1 MGFLVRYLNK
11 GDIDNSQSN
20 TIIILASGKTS
31 LSSNILTGYEEINA
45 DVIVISFD
53 DFIKLDYSDTAVLA
67 NGDYKKS
74 RESLLNKMKFL
85 LENIKQVPSHELE
98 SFLLTSVTSSGLS
111 ISANKFR
118 ITGHQKLLILLDDNN
133 YLKSMR
139 KNIKSICNNL
149 EVTYFQ
155 MFLEVDVETAIL
167 RNSHRSNPVPDEIIE
182 KLHAKLELP
191 SKDSCIYIH
200 QDNAKV
206 EIFKMI
212 NEKLSQP
219 FRVFPK
225 LTTPIAIQSSVVH
238 AIDLIIRKEINSK
251 IKEMKK
257 QDQDIQGCFL
267 KFNCKRKQFLNNL
280 RSNHLETTNVDEL
293 TIKFHS
299 FLDDE

>member
-1 MGFLVRYLNK
+1 M
-11 GDIDNSQSN
+11 
-20 TIIILASGKTS
+20 
-31 LSSNILTGYEEINA
+31 TGYEEMNA
-45 DVIVISFD
+45 DIIVISFD
-53 DFIKLDYSDTAVLA
+53 DFIKLDYSDTTVLA

-74 RESLLNKMKFL
+74 RESLLNKIKIL
-85 LENIKQVPSHELE
+85 LENIKQIPSHELQ
-98 SFLLTSVTSSGLS
+98 SFLLTPVTSSGFS
-111 ISANKFR
+111 ITSNKFR
-118 ITGHQKLLILLDDNN
+118 ITGHKKLLILLDDNN

-149 EVTYFQ
+149 EVAYFQ
-155 MFLEVDVETAIL
+155 MFLEVDVDTAKL
-167 RNSHRSNPVPDEIIE
+167 RNSRRNNPVPDEIIE

-191 SKDSCIYIH
+191 PTDSCIYIH
-200 QDNAKV
+200 QDNAKA

-225 LTTPIAIQSSVVH
+225 PTTPIAIQPSVVH
-238 AIDLIIRKEINSK
+238 AIDLIIRKEINFK

-257 QDQDIQGCFL
+257 QNKDIQGCFL
-267 KFNCKRKQFLNNL
+267 KFNSKRKQFLDNL
-280 RSNHLETTNVDEL
+280 RSSQLETTNVDEL

>member
-1 MGFLVRYLNK
+1 M
-11 GDIDNSQSN
+11 
-20 TIIILASGKTS
+20 
-31 LSSNILTGYEEINA
+31 TGHEEINA

-53 DFIKLDYSDTAVLA
+53 DFIKLDYSDTTVLV

-74 RESLLNKMKFL
+74 RESLLSKIKIL
-85 LENIKQVPSHELE
+85 LENIREVPSHELK
-98 SFLLTSVTSSGLS
+98 SFLLTSLTSSGLS
-111 ISANKFR
+111 ISSNNFR
-118 ITGHQKLLILLDDNN
+118 ITGHEKLLILLDDNN

-139 KNIKSICNNL
+139 KNISSMCNNL
-149 EVTYFQ
+149 QVANFQ
-155 MFLEVDVETAIL
+155 VFLEVDIETAKL
-167 RNSHRSNPVPDEIIE
+167 RNNHRSNSVPVEIIE

-191 SKDSCIYIH
+191 SKESCIYIH
-200 QDNAKV
+200 QDTAKT

-219 FRVFPK
+219 FKIFPK
-225 LTTPIAIQSSVVH
+225 PTTPIAIQPSVVH

-257 QDQDIQGCFL
+257 QNKEIQGCFL
-267 KFNCKRKQFLNNL
+267 KFNTKRKQFLDDL
-280 RSNHLETTNVDEL
+280 RSNCLETTNVDQL